1 MKKNEHYNQNSTPQ
15 LNIVGKSFPYIQK
28 SVQLCQAAICD
39 NSSPQF
45 TIVDYG
51 CSQGA
56 NSIVAIKEILS
67 NLKKKKP
74 CNITNQSAIRAH
86 EVRQEEF
93 QLWKQQAHDDYKL
106 FLEQRSKELKKGGV
120 LLCVGPAYVEGHSN
134 TVLHQNLYNAAVSVL
149 NSEEVLNFNSSTYL
163 RTLEELIDKNTLEQ
177 TNFEVIGADITEN
190 QQPPFYIDFKQ
201 GKITLNEYGIKYTGF
216 VRSWS
221 ETSLINALDINRDEE
236 NKVKIIEELYK
247 KFEKQIKTIESLKLM
262 ESYRTNS
269 HFIILRKI

>member
-1 MKKNEHYNQNSTPQ
+1 
-15 LNIVGKSFPYIQK
+15 
-28 SVQLCQAAICD
+28 
-39 NSSPQF
+39 
-45 TIVDYG
+45 
-51 CSQGA
+51 
-56 NSIVAIKEILS
+56 
-67 NLKKKKP
+67 
-74 CNITNQSAIRAH
+74 
-86 EVRQEEF
+86 
-93 QLWKQQAHDDYKL
+93 
-106 FLEQRSKELKKGGV
+106 GV

-247 KFEKQIKTIESLKLM
+247 KFEKQFKTIESLKLM